1 MELTPISTAFW
12 KIAHNLKEIVNV
24 QVLFVLTVGYIN
36 MTTTPLRKY
45 CYIIKG
51 AYFIYRLFILFI
63 STLSLFMFFYTVSW
77 RCNRDYLHASLDVLF
92 YIKFCVI
99 NSTKKHETLRL
110 LYTIFVLSIHRRSRF
125 EPTLPVPPPQ
135 IHYL

>member
-63 STLSLFMFFYTVSW
+63 STLSLFMFLYTVS
-77 RCNRDYLHASLDVLF
+77 
-92 YIKFCVI
+92 
-99 NSTKKHETLRL
+99 
-110 LYTIFVLSIHRRSRF
+110 
-125 EPTLPVPPPQ
+125 
-135 IHYL
+135 